1 MDEDSKTYHIA
12 VFENGRKLATRLR
25 AALRQQDDHR
35 RFAIASRSRPQVL
48 SPHLCKLLIIDV
60 DGQADQQLELLAQ
73 CRQLYPY
80 LPAVVLVERGET
92 ATAVAAMKAGAVDC
106 LEKPVEPERLLS
118 LAATMLQQRQS
129 VYQDMGEALSKTE
142 ARVLN
147 LILAGNTNFQIARRL
162 HRSRRTVEVHR
173 SNIMRKL
180 GVSSASE
187 LVRKAFGV
195 GLIGERRHQHGSRP
209 SR

>member
-1 MDEDSKTYHIA
+1 M
-12 VFENGRKLATRLR
+12 
-25 AALRQQDDHR
+25 
-35 RFAIASRSRPQVL
+35 
-48 SPHLCKLLIIDV
+48 
-60 DGQADQQLELLAQ
+60 
-73 CRQLYPY
+73 
-80 LPAVVLVERGET
+80 
-92 ATAVAAMKAGAVDC
+92 DC

-118 LAATMLQQRQS
+118 LAETMLQQRQLA
-129 VYQDMGEALSKTE
+129 YRNGREALTKTE
-142 ARVLN
+142 ARVLR

-195 GLIGERRHQHGSRP
+195 GLIGKQPRSRSSGSDGHRLE
-209 SR
+209 SLS